1 MGHTGPDLAQEQPI
15 RGAGR
20 GHWNLRH
27 GHNQYLDEFM
37 KIAVV
42 GAGITGITAAYYLA
56 RDGHDV
62 SVYEQEPYP
71 AMRTSYANGGQL
83 SVSNSET
90 WNTWSNIVKG
100 LKWMFRPDAPL
111 LIRPDFDISKYIWL
125 ARFLYHTAD
134 GTQRT
139 NTQDTIQLGLQARQL
154 YKEILQEENLEFD
167 QSFCG
172 ILHFYK
178 DQRCFDSAI
187 AAKGIYETNGCEWD
201 IVGRDR
207 LLDIEPTLATSSG
220 IIGGA
225 WTPSDWTGDIH
236 RFCYDLSEVL
246 AARYQ
251 VDFHFN
257 TFVADLSELQI
268 YYDAV
273 VVSNGVGSVRL
284 ARTVGDQLP
293 IYPVKGYSITIDLDP
308 ASADHAPS
316 VSLLDDQAKIVT
328 ARLGN
333 RFRVAGTAE
342 LAGENYDI
350 RRCRIE
356 PLLTWVH
363 DNFPGINT
371 SQYNS
376 WACLRPMTPNMMPIV
391 RQSAKE
397 PKIFYNT
404 GHGHLGWTIGPAT
417 AKKTVQ
423 LIQGN
428 V

>member
-1 MGHTGPDLAQEQPI
+1 
-15 RGAGR
+15 
-20 GHWNLRH
+20 
-27 GHNQYLDEFM
+27 M
-37 KIAVV
+37 KVAVI
-42 GAGITGITAAYYLA
+42 GAGITGVTAAYYLA

-62 SVYEQEPYP
+62 TVYDQEPYP

-90 WNTWSNIVKG
+90 WNTWSNIAKG

-111 LIRPDFDISKYIWL
+111 LIRPDFDINKYIWL

-134 GTQRT
+134 GTQRS
-139 NTQDTIQLGLQARQL
+139 NTQETIRLGLQARQL
-154 YKEILQEENLEFD
+154 YKDIISEENLQFD
-167 QSFCG
+167 QSWCG

-178 DQRCFDSAI
+178 DPRYFDAAI
-187 AAKGIYETNGCEWD
+187 AAKGIYEVNGCEWD
-201 IVGRDR
+201 IVDPNRV
-207 LLDIEPTLATSSG
+207 LEIEPTLGASQG

-246 AARYQ
+246 SEKYQ
-251 VDFHFN
+251 VEFHFN
-257 TFVADLSELQI
+257 TTVADLRELQI
-268 YYDAV
+268 YFDAV
-273 VVSNGVGSVRL
+273 VVSNGVGSVAL

-308 ASADHAPS
+308 KSAEHAPT

-350 RRCRIE
+350 RRSRIE

-363 DNFPGINT
+363 DNFPEINT
-371 SQYNS
+371 SQYRS

-391 RQSAKE
+391 RQSSKE
-397 PKIFYNT
+397 SKIFYNT
-404 GHGHLGWTIGPAT
+404 GHGHLGWTTGAAT
-417 AKKTVQ
+417 GQHIAELVNSQK
-423 LIQGN
+423 
-428 V
+428 